1 MTLGL
6 IAVGYF
12 IIINIISFAMYGIDK
27 KLAKNHA
34 WRISEAALMLSAILG
49 GSIGSLLGMRVFH
62 HKTKHP
68 KFFIGI
74 PVILAMQVAVLIWF
88 HFFSG
93 VSVVLL
99 P

>member
-34 WRISEAALMLSAILG
+34 WRISEAALISVAVIG
-49 GSIGSLLGMRVFH
+49 GSVGAIIGMYVFH
-62 HKTKHP
+62 HKTRHM
-68 KFFIGI
+68 KFVIGI
-74 PVILAMQVAVLIWF
+74 PVIIAIQAALLIWLI
-88 HFFSG
+88 FFSG
-93 VSVVLL
+93 ISVRLL
-99 P
+99 